1 MTPLDL
7 LQAHGPMVR
16 NLIRM
21 HVGTGPD
28 ADDAFQEVY
37 LNLHRGWEGFRGASS
52 PKTWLYRITLNT
64 LLTHHRRG
72 AIRKTQALDAHTAHH
87 TTTPKPEQV
96 DLLEKALQTLGPV
109 ERSMI
114 LMHLEGFDYGE
125 IAEVF
130 GIAAGT
136 VGVRIHRIK
145 KKITSWIQHPS
156 T

>member
-7 LQAHGPMVR
+7 LQEHGPMVR

-28 ADDAFQEVY
+28 ADDAYQEIY

-52 PKTWLYRITLNT
+52 PKTWLYRVTINT
-64 LLTHHRRG
+64 LLTQHRRN
-72 AIRKTQALDAHTAHH
+72 AIRKTQGLDTQPDPIAN
-87 TTTPKPEQV
+87 TPQPEHV
-96 DLLEKALQTLGPV
+96 DLLEKALSALSPLERTLV
-109 ERSMI
+109 V
-114 LMHLEGFDYGE
+114 MHLEGFDYSE

-130 GIAAGT
+130 GIAPGT
-136 VGVRIHRIK
+136 IGVRIHRIK
-145 KKITSWIQHPS
+145 KKITAWMQHPS